1 MSSANLEPATRKPI
15 IMTTLLVTAA
25 PAQGESEGEARG
37 RYLQAVGPLLVGA
50 GGTLVKRARV
60 TDTIAGTAGIAVVLV
75 MDFESAEAIQGVFA
89 SDAYKALIPDRDTG
103 FSNIEIL
110 ITEPLD

>member
-1 MSSANLEPATRKPI
+1 MSSANLESPTRKNV
-15 IMTTLLVTAA
+15 IMTTLFVTAA
-25 PAQGESEGEARG
+25 PAEGEGEGEARG

-50 GGTLVKRARV
+50 GGTPVKRVRV
-60 TDTIAGTAGIAVVLV
+60 TDTITGTAGTAVVLV

-89 SDAYKALIPDRDTG
+89 SDAYKALIADRDKG
-103 FSNIEIL
+103 FANIEIL